1 MESILSLNEQFSTD
15 DTCRRFL
22 EDIRWGNRP
31 KCPHCGRRKAYD
43 LAHPTARP
51 GLYKCASCRQE
62 FTVTV
67 GTIFED
73 SHVPLPK
80 WFLAIYLIV
89 NAKKGISTNSLSQL
103 LGLTYKTTWFLSH
116 RIRHMMEPLAQ
127 RRLRG
132 VVEADE
138 TYVGGRHRG
147 GKRGR
152 GSESQTPVLA
162 LVQRNGVVRTQV
174 VESVNAKTLKA
185 VIREALAPSANMMTD
200 EWPGYW
206 GLRKE
211 YKSHQMVRHNRGE
224 YARCGAHVNT
234 AESFFALLKRGMYGT
249 FHHVSKRHLHRYANE
264 FGFRWT
270 YKGEDGSE
278 QFKRLLGQAVGRRL
292 AYRTPKSRM
301 MSGLIQREAEE
312 SNEN

>member
-1 MESILSLNEQFSTD
+1 MESVLEFNAQFSTD
-15 DTCRRFL
+15 GTCRQYL
-22 EDIRWGNRP
+22 ADIRWGRRP

-43 LAHPTARP
+43 LAHSTARP
-51 GLYKCASCRQE
+51 GLYKCARCRRE
-62 FTVTV
+62 YTVTV

-89 NAKKGISTNSLSQL
+89 NAKKGISTNSLSRL
-103 LGLTYKTTWFLSH
+103 LGLTYKTTWFLTH
-116 RIRHMMEPLAQ
+116 RIRHTMEPINQ

-152 GSESQTPVLA
+152 GSESKTPLLA
-162 LVQRNGVVRTQV
+162 LVQRDGGVRTQV
-174 VESVNAKTLKA
+174 VEHVDAQTLKTA
-185 VIREALAPSANMMTD
+185 IRASVAPSTVMMTD
-200 EWPGYW
+200 EWGAYR
-206 GLRKE
+206 GLRREFKGHRVV
-211 YKSHQMVRHNRGE
+211 KHNRGE
-224 YARCGAHVNT
+224 FARRGAHVNT

-249 FHHVSKRHLHRYANE
+249 FHHVSKKHLHRYANE

-270 YKGEDGSE
+270 YKGEDGFE

-292 AYRTPKSRM
+292 AYRIPKSKRM
-301 MSGLIQREAEE
+301 HSLI
-312 SNEN
+312 NETLDQTSTN

>member
-1 MESILSLNEQFSTD
+1 MDSILAFNKQFSTD
-15 DTCRRFL
+15 EACRRFL
-22 EDIRWGNRP
+22 EQIRWGNRP
-31 KCPHCGRRKAYD
+31 KCPRCSRRKAYD
-43 LAHPTARP
+43 LSHDFARP
-51 GLYKCASCRQE
+51 GLYKCARCRRE

-103 LGLTYKTTWFLSH
+103 LGLTYKTTWFMAH
-116 RIRHMMEPLAQ
+116 RIRHTMEPINQ

-138 TYVGGRHRG
+138 TYVGGKHHG

-152 GSESQTPVLA
+152 GSESKTPVLA
-162 LVQRNGVVRTQV
+162 LVQREGGVRTQV
-174 VESVNAKTLKA
+174 IESVNAKTLRVA
-185 VIREALAPSANMMTD
+185 IRENVAPSTVMMTD
-200 EWPGYW
+200 EWKGYL
-206 GLRKE
+206 GLKKE
-211 YKSHQMVRHNRGE
+211 YKSHRRVRHNRGE
-224 YARCGAHVNT
+224 YARRGAHVNT

-249 FHHVSKRHLHRYANE
+249 FHHVSKKHLHRYANE

-278 QFKRLLGQAVGRRL
+278 QFKRLLGQAQDDGWHIEHRNL
-292 AYRTPKSRM
+292 GS
-301 MSGLIQREAEE
+301 
-312 SNEN
+312 